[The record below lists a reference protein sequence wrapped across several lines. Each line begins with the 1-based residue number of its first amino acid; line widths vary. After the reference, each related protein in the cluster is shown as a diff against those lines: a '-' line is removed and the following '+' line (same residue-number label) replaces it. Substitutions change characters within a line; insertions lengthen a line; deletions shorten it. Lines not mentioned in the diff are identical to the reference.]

1 MKKTITTI
9 AILLGL
15 ALGATAQPS
24 GGGLFYR
31 GEMSES
37 SYRGG
42 NSPMLPIDHNMDG
55 DQPADPSPIE
65 GGVALLFGMAVMYLT
80 RKRIGGLKEE

>member
-15 ALGATAQPS
+15 ALGATAQK
-24 GGGLFYR
+24 GGGLFER
-31 GEMSES
+31 GDMSEGS
-37 SYRGG
+37 HRNSG
-42 NSPMLPIDHNMDG
+42 SPMLPVDHNMDG
-55 DQPADPSPIE
+55 DQPADPSTPIE

-80 RKRIGGLKEE
+80 RKRGDD

>member
-1 MKKTITTI
+1 MKKLTLTI

-15 ALGATAQPS
+15 ALGATAQK

-42 NSPMLPIDHNMDG
+42 NSPLLPMEHNLSG
-55 DQPADPSPIE
+55 DQPADEAPLS
-65 GGVALLFGMAVMYLT
+65 GGVALLFGLGVMYLT
-80 RKRIGGLKEE
+80 ANRRKED

>member
-1 MKKTITTI
+1 MKKTIIT
-9 AILLGL
+9 L
-15 ALGATAQPS
+15 ALILGMAIGATAQPS

-42 NSPMLPIDHNMDG
+42 NSPLLPMEHNLSG
-55 DQPADPSPIE
+55 DQDANETTLE
-65 GGVALLFGMAVMYLT
+65 GGVAAMFALGVLYLT
-80 RKRIGGLKEE
+80 RKRRDD

>member
-15 ALGATAQPS
+15 ALGATAQK

-42 NSPMLPIDHNMDG
+42 NSPLLPMVHNLTG
-55 DQPADPSPIE
+55 DQPADEAPLS
-65 GGVALLFGMAVMYLT
+65 GGVALLFSLGVMYLT
-80 RKRIGGLKEE
+80 RKKDNHD

>member
-1 MKKTITTI
+1 MKKLTLTI

-15 ALGATAQPS
+15 GATAQPT

-42 NSPMLPIDHNMDG
+42 NSPLLPMEHNLTG
-55 DQPADPSPIE
+55 DQPADEAPLS
-65 GGVALLFGMAVMYLT
+65 GGVALLFSLGVMYLT
-80 RKRIGGLKEE
+80 ATRRKDD

>member
-1 MKKTITTI
+1 MKKTIIT
-9 AILLGL
+9 L
-15 ALGATAQPS
+15 ALILGMAIGATAQPS

-42 NSPMLPIDHNMDG
+42 NSPLLPMEHNMTG
-55 DQPADPSPIE
+55 DQPADEAPLSV
-65 GGVALLFGMAVMYLT
+65 GVALLFSLGVMYLT
-80 RKRIGGLKEE
+80 RKNDNHD

>member
-1 MKKTITTI
+1 MKKLTLTI

-42 NSPMLPIDHNMDG
+42 HSPLLPMEHNLSG
-55 DQPADPSPIE
+55 DQPADEAPLS
-65 GGVALLFGMAVMYLT
+65 GGVALLFSLGVMYLT
-80 RKRIGGLKEE
+80 RKKDHHD